1 MAFNYDNNM
10 NINNNNFHNIINNLN
25 IYELLDNGTP
35 ALLDYKINKLM
46 DEIDNIHD
54 NNNNNNNNNIVDNYE
69 YAAEN
74 NYSKLV
80 IIMALVDKRYHINES
95 VLEYNHRLRNS
106 IQNNFNKDISNNKK
120 EYFRIWEDNIEDL
133 PNNTSRLEL
142 FSFAPVEALI
152 IVGI

>member
-80 IIMALVDKRYHINES
+80 IIMALVD
-95 VLEYNHRLRNS
+95 
-106 IQNNFNKDISNNKK
+106 
-120 EYFRIWEDNIEDL
+120 
-133 PNNTSRLEL
+133 
-142 FSFAPVEALI
+142 
-152 IVGI
+152 